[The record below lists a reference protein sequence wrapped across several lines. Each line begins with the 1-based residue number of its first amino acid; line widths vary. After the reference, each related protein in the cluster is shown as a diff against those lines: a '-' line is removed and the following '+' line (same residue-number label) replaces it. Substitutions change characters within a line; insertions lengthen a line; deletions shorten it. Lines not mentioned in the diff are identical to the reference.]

1 MAAGYDMNEQ
11 RRSARPDFRDLAGYL
26 FPLCNMQSSEGRI
39 GNRFLFELMTNNK
52 KRNAFIAITMGNTLL
67 TSDLLSTTRRTGGRR
82 ERLAG
87 ADLK

>member
-1 MAAGYDMNEQ
+1 M
-11 RRSARPDFRDLAGYL
+11 
-26 FPLCNMQSSEGRI
+26 
-39 GNRFLFELMTNNK
+39 FELMTNNK
-52 KRNAFIAITMGNTLL
+52 KRNAFIAIIMGNTLL